1 MDKSSAGQPFICG
14 IDLGTTNSAIAMI
27 GDGIPNVVPNADG
40 EDLVPSVVLI
50 DPADQVVVGR
60 DARSAMVAMP
70 DRTIAAVK
78 RKMGSPERLPIAGK
92 VLTPQ
97 EVSALILRQLKTHL
111 DPLVPPGTPIE
122 AVITVPAYFNEG
134 QRRATKEA
142 GELAGFKVERI
153 INEPTAA
160 ALAFGFYHLN
170 EERTLLVYDL
180 GGGTFDVSVISLSR
194 GVLEVQS
201 STGNRQL
208 GGEDF
213 DWKIVEWMAE
223 SIQKRHG
230 VDPRADLRAR
240 ALMKEAAERLKWEL
254 SEKTSASASIP
265 VLMTHEDTPIPLNV
279 RLTRSAFEQMIAPW
293 LDETIDLVEQAL
305 AAADVS
311 PEAVDDVLLVGGST
325 RIPDVSRR
333 LKERFERAPR
343 TDVDPD
349 LAVALGAAVQAG
361 LKAGQIDPAGLVAT
375 DVAPFSMGIAV
386 AEPDWM
392 GGWIPGFFKPII
404 AKNAPI
410 PATATERF
418 APVRP
423 EQTEVRVEVYQGEAP
438 TVYQNYELGSFLVT
452 DLPVGRPEEQAIDV
466 TFHYDLNGML
476 DVTARSVRSGKAA
489 RMRVQD
495 ALDRQS
501 EAALQASAA
510 RLEALWNGPDA
521 NGRVEPKEPDS
532 DDPSGQSDWDEAVHE
547 AHRMIARLEKGHS
560 TKVIKE
566 AETRLKRALEGGNL
580 EELLASIDGA
590 LDALIDAEW

>member
-1 MDKSSAGQPFICG
+1 MDKSNGAQPFICG
-14 IDLGTTNSAIAMI
+14 IDLGTTNSAIAVI
-27 GDGIPNVVPNADG
+27 REGIPEIVPDADG
-40 EDLVPSVVLI
+40 GTVVPSVVLI

-60 DARSAMVAMP
+60 DARSALVAMP

-78 RKMGSPERLPIAGK
+78 RKMGSPERLSIAGNQLK
-92 VLTPQ
+92 PQ
-97 EVSALILRQLKTHL
+97 EVSALILRQLRTHL
-111 DPLVPPGTPIE
+111 DPLVSPDTPVE

-142 GELAGFKVERI
+142 GELAGFTVERI

-180 GGGTFDVSVISLSR
+180 GGGTFDVSVISLIG

-223 SIQKRHG
+223 SVEKRHG
-230 VDPRADLRAR
+230 VDPRKDLRAR

-254 SEKTSASASIP
+254 SEKTSATVSIP
-265 VLMTHEDTPIPLNV
+265 VLMTHEGTPIPLNV
-279 RLTRSAFEQMIAPW
+279 RLTRSAFEGMVAPW
-293 LDETIDLVEQAL
+293 LDETMVLVEQAL
-305 AAADVS
+305 NAANVS
-311 PEAVDDVLLVGGST
+311 PQAIDDVLLVGGST

-333 LKERFERAPR
+333 LKERFERGPR

-349 LAVALGAAVQAG
+349 LAVAMGAAVQAG
-361 LKAGQIDPAGLVAT
+361 LKTGQIDPAGLVAT

-386 AEPDWM
+386 AEPDGM

-410 PATATERF
+410 PATTSERF
-418 APVRP
+418 APVQP
-423 EQTEVRVEVYQGEAP
+423 EQTEVRVEVYQGEGA
-438 TVYQNYELGSFLVT
+438 TVYQNYALGSFLVS
-452 DLPVGRPEEQAIDV
+452 DLGVGRPEGRAIDV

-476 DVTARSVRSGKAA
+476 DVTARSVKSGKAV

-501 EAALQASAA
+501 ESALKASAA
-510 RLEALWNGPDA
+510 RLEALWNGLDDME
-521 NGRVEPKEPDS
+521 EPEPLES
-532 DDPSGQSDWDEAVHE
+532 DGGEPSGQDEWDDAVHE
-547 AHRMIARLEKGHS
+547 ARRLIAQLPQGRSPKAA
-560 TKVIKE
+560 KE
-566 AETRLKRALEGGNL
+566 ASKRLGRAIEDGNL
-580 EELLASIDGA
+580 EELLAAIDGA
-590 LDALIDAEW
+590 LDALIDTEW